1 MINIEP
7 PRAHQGSI
15 TFFFDTP
22 CILATDG
29 DQTIFENFIALL
41 LYVDGNTALLNRET
55 NSEIWC
61 IFT

>member
-1 MINIEP
+1 MINIER
-7 PRAHQGSI
+7 PRAHQSLI

-29 DQTIFENFIALL
+29 DRTIFENFIALL
-41 LYVDGNTALLNRET
+41 LYVDGNTTLLNRET